1 MKLCLFLPVF
11 ASIIIL
17 ASCGNATSEN
27 TTKTNEAENTIPPKE
42 DYYFEYAI
50 DGKLFR
56 VNPDDILTS
65 YNSYQEKTEFKIFAG
80 TEGSP
85 QLVLTIPH
93 DMSNPSNTASGS
105 PEPGNSISQGSVSLQ
120 DYPTKGNTFNSYD
133 FMANPKQAPTP
144 DAIVIT
150 ASEKLG
156 EEGRIITGT
165 INVSTISG
173 NDPTSKPYKITG
185 KFKIKHLFQGAK
197 F

>member
-1 MKLCLFLPVF
+1 MKFIFFVPVC
-11 ASIIIL
+11 AIIILL
-17 ASCGNATSEN
+17 ASCGNASSEA
-27 TTKTNEAENTIPPKE
+27 TTKTDETEKPSYPKE

-50 DGKLFR
+50 DGKPFR
-56 VNPDDILTS
+56 VSTDDILTS
-65 YNSYQEKTEFKIFAG
+65 YNSYQGKSEFKIYAG

-93 DMSNPSNTASGS
+93 DMSKPSSTASGS
-105 PEPGNSISQGSVSLQ
+105 PEAGNSISQGSVSLQ

-156 EEGRIITGT
+156 EEGHIITGT
-165 INVSTISG
+165 INVSLISG
-173 NDPTSKPYKITG
+173 NDPANKPYKITG